1 MLSYCLE
8 CRKDTEN
15 MNPKVMRT
23 KNNRLMLLSRCLVC
37 RNKKLRFIKEQAA
50 KGLLSNLG
58 INTPLSKVPLL
69 NILF

>member
-37 RNKKLRFIKEQAA
+37 RNKKLRSIKEQTT

>member
-37 RNKKLRFIKEQAA
+37 RNKKLRFIKEQTA